1 MTPPLQHPREYPFFN
16 IHLRENPAPHH
27 LSMPRF
33 RSLHVHPAPT
43 SSSTG
48 AGFESSTRLA
58 CYGSFAA
65 TTSRMP
71 STNEL
76 FLNGQIPA
84 NKALHTPTKAAAA
97 SSPSTPGHCSWACLR
112 WRGRLAAW
120 ANSED
125 LWRCPSRLRFLHRR
139 LLR

>member
-71 STNEL
+71 RMDLGFSGLDSEEKPK
-76 FLNGQIPA
+76 FV
-84 NKALHTPTKAAAA
+84 KALIALGLPNEDIRLGPKLEPRP
-97 SSPSTPGHCSWACLR
+97 SSCG
-112 WRGRLAAW
+112 
-120 ANSED
+120 
-125 LWRCPSRLRFLHRR
+125 
-139 LLR
+139 